1 MKAIPVQ
8 EAVGTVLCHDITQI
22 IPGEKKGPLFRR
34 GHIIEKG
41 DIAPLLDVGKAH
53 IYVYDLED
61 GYIHEDD
68 AALRLARALAGEGIE
83 FDSVPTEG
91 KVTLRA
97 SHDGMVCI
105 NAEALLEINLLQD
118 VTIGTIHTHQY
129 AEKGRSIAGTRVI
142 PLAVPTSLIDK
153 AEAIAKEHGPIV
165 SVKPLRAAKVGVVT
179 TGSEVYTGRIK
190 DGFGPILREKFSKL
204 GSEVLEQVLVSDD
217 LDMTVQAIHYLIDE
231 GADFIALTGGMSVDP
246 DDQTPTAIKASGAK
260 IISYGAPTYPG
271 AMFLLAYLG
280 DTPIVGL
287 PGCVMYHKASIF
299 ELIVPRI
306 LAGEE
311 VTRRDIVALGH
322 GGLCENCSPCRYPA
336 CGFGKM

>member
-34 GHIIEKG
+34 GHIIEQG
-41 DIAPLLDVGKAH
+41 DITPLLDVGKAH

-68 AALRLARALAGEGIE
+68 AALRLAKALAGEGVE
-83 FDSVPTEG
+83 FDTVPTEG

-97 SHDGMVCI
+97 AHDGLVYI
-105 NAEALLEINLLQD
+105 NTEALLELNLIQD
-118 VTIGTIHTHQY
+118 VTIGTIHTLQY
-129 AEKGRSIAGTRVI
+129 AEKGRNIAGTRVI
-142 PLAVPTSLIDK
+142 PLAVPTTLIDQ
-153 AEAIAKEHGPIV
+153 AEAIAKQYGPIV

-246 DDQTPTAIKASGAK
+246 DDQTPSAIKASGAK

-299 ELIVPRI
+299 ELIVPRL

-311 VTRRDIVALGH
+311 VTRRDIVSLGH
-322 GGLCENCSPCRYPA
+322 GGLCEACSPCRYPA